1 MFKDNPTFGY
11 VLFVGIPLLI
21 LIGTLRAG
29 AGLSAPP
36 AVSGDWTV
44 EPMPNKCAGSLAD
57 ANPTSLSIYQTGADL
72 RISFNDT
79 QKTTLAGH
87 LESGHI
93 VTTSST
99 SGCGTV
105 LRLEAALTAKPG
117 QRSMQ
122 GRLLFDGC
130 DACAPVPFRANKSGK

>member
-1 MFKDNPTFGY
+1 MFKDNLTFGY

-57 ANPTSLSIYQTGADL
+57 ANPTSLSIYQTGADCGS
-72 RISFNDT
+72 RSTIRRRPHSPATWKAD
-79 QKTTLAGH
+79 
-87 LESGHI
+87 
-93 VTTSST
+93 TSSPPQAHQAAALF
-99 SGCGTV
+99 CV
-105 LRLEAALTAKPG
+105 LRQP
-117 QRSMQ
+117 
-122 GRLLFDGC
+122 
-130 DACAPVPFRANKSGK
+130 

>member
-1 MFKDNPTFGY
+1 MFKDNLTFGY

-21 LIGTLRAG
+21 LIGTLRA
-29 AGLSAPP
+29 
-36 AVSGDWTV
+36 
-44 EPMPNKCAGSLAD
+44 
-57 ANPTSLSIYQTGADL
+57 
-72 RISFNDT
+72 SFNDT
-79 QKTTLAGH
+79 QKPTLAGH